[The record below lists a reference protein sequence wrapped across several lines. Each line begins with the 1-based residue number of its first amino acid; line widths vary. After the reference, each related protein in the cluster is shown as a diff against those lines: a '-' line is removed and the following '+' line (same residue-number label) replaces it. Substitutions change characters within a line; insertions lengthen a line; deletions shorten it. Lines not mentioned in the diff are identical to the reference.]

1 MANATPCG
9 CGINEAGRTGG
20 THDDGDAGDVDDD
33 SAGGAHDDGDAGAT
47 TSGSRVSDRA
57 STAASPTE
65 APVATI
71 AEARTRPRRVMKAHM
86 QDSISASELEV
97 AAPP

>member
-1 MANATPCG
+1 MANAAPCG

-20 THDDGDAGDVDDD
+20 T
-33 SAGGAHDDGDAGAT
+33 HDDGDAGAT